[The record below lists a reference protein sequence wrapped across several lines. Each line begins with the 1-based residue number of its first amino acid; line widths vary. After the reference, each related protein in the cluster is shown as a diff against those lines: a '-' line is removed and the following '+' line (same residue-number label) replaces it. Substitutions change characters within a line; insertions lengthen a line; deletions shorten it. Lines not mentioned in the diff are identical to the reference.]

1 MNFDPKYKK
10 ITAIILLI
18 VGICLVITGLIL
30 SKLMKSANGESDR
43 YWFFEESVSTGQP
56 IVLEDVFIVSVTE
69 DKLSFIYDY
78 MTYVVEGSLAE
89 PYFGVA
95 NITIHGDN
103 IEKIS
108 IKPDSMTDILSAYT
122 DQTITLKNNGIYNRR
137 EALPI
142 YQIINNQVLQV
153 DWNHTIVG
161 VSNLEYI
168 LDNGVISAILIKEET
183 VPTDIR
189 VVIKNG
195 DNIFYDNVYIKTR
208 SNGGVLD
215 AAAYFSS
222 NQEQILSV
230 NDGLGLEMCDNSG
243 NPIEVPFEG
252 YLHVY
257 KTENGFVVINEVD
270 METYLKYVVPSEMP
284 TSYGHEALKAQAV
297 CARTYAYSQMH
308 NQSYAAYG
316 ANIDDST
323 AFQAYHNTGRY
334 PESDAAVDETAG
346 EVITCNGEL
355 ITCYYYST
363 SPGVTNNMSAWES
376 ADTEYIACSGME
388 FSDGLNLQIES
399 DFSKFINQQ
408 TECYDAGSSFY
419 RWNAVLDIA
428 TIRDES
434 KGALQ
439 GISVKA
445 RNEAG
450 YITAIELQY
459 ANTTEILRNEN
470 DIRRALGVYQTEIQL
485 NNGQTRTDISM
496 VPSACFEVAEVS
508 DGKIVLRG
516 GGFGHGI
523 GMSQYGAKSMAELG
537 YDYKDIINYYYENVE
552 VENST
557 I

>member
-297 CARTYAYSQMH
+297 CARTYAYS
-308 NQSYAAYG
+308 
-316 ANIDDST
+316 
-323 AFQAYHNTGRY
+323 
-334 PESDAAVDETAG
+334 
-346 EVITCNGEL
+346 
-355 ITCYYYST
+355 
-363 SPGVTNNMSAWES
+363 
-376 ADTEYIACSGME
+376 
-388 FSDGLNLQIES
+388 
-399 DFSKFINQQ
+399 
-408 TECYDAGSSFY
+408 
-419 RWNAVLDIA
+419 
-428 TIRDES
+428 
-434 KGALQ
+434 
-439 GISVKA
+439 
-445 RNEAG
+445 
-450 YITAIELQY
+450 
-459 ANTTEILRNEN
+459 
-470 DIRRALGVYQTEIQL
+470 
-485 NNGQTRTDISM
+485 
-496 VPSACFEVAEVS
+496 
-508 DGKIVLRG
+508 
-516 GGFGHGI
+516 
-523 GMSQYGAKSMAELG
+523 
-537 YDYKDIINYYYENVE
+537 
-552 VENST
+552 
-557 I
+557 